1 MKLRQSEVAARA
13 LVCIENAAN
22 LSYRAEYRT
31 RANSFPTM
39 VAQSGLAQAFGFLLA
54 KKQGGPHDL
63 RLAYNVYTRDLV
75 AVVHAGW
82 PDLEA
87 QDPDHFYCLVV
98 QADLGQYRRLTRATL
113 DAALWLKRLAQAKL
127 PSEFNG

>member
-54 KKQGGPHDL
+54 KKNSLDDL
-63 RLAYNVYTRDLV
+63 GRAYDVYTRDLV
-75 AVVHAGW
+75 AVVRAGW

-87 QDPDHFYCLVV
+87 QDPDNFYCSVV
-98 QADLGQYRRLTRATL
+98 QADLGQYRRLTRATI

>member
-1 MKLRQSEVAARA
+1 MKLRQSEMAARA

-22 LSYRAEYRT
+22 LSYRNEYRT

-54 KKQGGPHDL
+54 KKRSPDDL
-63 RLAYNVYTRDLV
+63 GAYDVYTRDLI
-75 AVVHAGW
+75 AVVGAGW
-82 PDLEA
+82 PDLAA
-87 QDPDHFYCLVV
+87 QDPDAFYDLVV
-98 QADLGQYRRLTRATL
+98 RADLGQYRRLTRATL